1 MASPSEIVIGTKIA
15 SYYSSSR
22 QLVKNMTTYLLLG
35 GRTAPFWNLPKTQG
49 GCPLVSNHG
58 GVLVSN
64 RSSISNLVWRQSAVS
79 YLVNPKATV
88 AMNVVSD
95 ENTYF
100 RLNDG
105 RPVSAIDQ
113 EAYQDPVYGGNVI
126 NSKDLPYH
134 NVPDLVELQDSYTTS
149 AGRPGSCDHFIPT
162 LIGESTAATFI
173 KNNNLV
179 TRQEGED
186 YIFSHYES
194 FNGYEGLISLDELKQ
209 LDEDSKLDNK
219 GKRPDVDFVAVFVD
233 QSKTKRVVSLV
244 QVKEISVP
252 SQAAEHLSKQQV
264 WQRGKVRYLYLIDS
278 TNVPPGPS
286 VEKVIADKTGDIAA
300 EIAETAGLGFFTPGG
315 TQPVREFNRTRDVII
330 PSESF
335 INAVKDDTHYEEYV
349 DTVLSNPSVNNAA
362 LEIGNAIDS
371 EKGANPIK
379 NKKIAH
385 NNRAAYNL
393 VHDSVRINARNYLAS
408 QNRRS

>member
-1 MASPSEIVIGTKIA
+1 MA

-64 RSSISNLVWRQSAVS
+64 RPSISNLVWRQSAVS
-79 YLVNPKATV
+79 YSVNPKATV

-95 ENTYF
+95 ENTHF

-105 RPVSAIDQ
+105 RPVSVIDQ
-113 EAYQDPVYGGNVI
+113 EVYKDPIYGGNVI

-173 KNNNLV
+173 KNNNLI

-194 FNGYEGLISLDELKQ
+194 FNGYENLISLDELAE
-209 LDEDSKLDNK
+209 LDKK
-219 GKRPDVDFVAVFVD
+219 GGKRPDVDFVAVFVD

-252 SQAAEHLSKQQV
+252 GKAAEHLSNQKV
-264 WQRGKVRYLYLIDS
+264 WQNGKVRYLYLIDS

-286 VEKVIADKTGDIAA
+286 VEKVVAAKTGDIASK
-300 EIAETAGLGFFTPGG
+300 IAKNAGAGFFTPGG
-315 TQPVREFNRTRDVII
+315 TQPVRGFNRTRDVII
-330 PSESF
+330 PPQSF

-362 LEIGNAIDS
+362 LEIGNAIDN
-371 EKGANPIK
+371 EKGAYPPD
-379 NKKIAH
+379 NKRIAH

-393 VHDSVRINARNYLAS
+393 VHDSVRINARDYVNSLR
-408 QNRRS
+408 QR